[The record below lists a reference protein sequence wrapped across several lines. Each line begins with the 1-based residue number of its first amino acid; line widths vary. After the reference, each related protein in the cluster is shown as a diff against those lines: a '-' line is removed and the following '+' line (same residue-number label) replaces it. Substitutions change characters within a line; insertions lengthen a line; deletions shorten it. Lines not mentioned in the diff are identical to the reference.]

1 MTTKELIE
9 KQVKEAV
16 DTLRDLGPT
25 FDRPREIS
33 NGIAGVANACER
45 LLQIVQNQQA
55 QIERLEMRG
64 RPVIRAE
71 IWCEC
76 GHSVR
81 IHTAGVGVC
90 NGDDD
95 AGEDC
100 ECTEFREEERDGSAI
115 R

>member
-1 MTTKELIE
+1 VTTKELIE
-9 KQVKEAV
+9 KQIEEAAEALEGARNWEYKA
-16 DTLRDLGPT
+16 DALRGLT
-25 FDRPREIS
+25 QT
-33 NGIAGVANACER
+33 CER

-64 RPVIRAE
+64 RPATKAE

-81 IHTAGVGVC
+81 IHTAGAGVC
-90 NGDDD
+90 NGDND

-100 ECTEFREEERDGSAI
+100 DCTEFREEERDGSAI